1 MSGQAAAVAERLT
14 VGCHDDAM
22 PRPEPLRIDGH
33 ELTVEIRRSL
43 EGLQGLRSS
52 WSDLLSDSSAE
63 SAFATWEWLANWA
76 QCFVGPNRRPLVI
89 LVHDG
94 PQLIGLAPWYVQRRS
109 AGPLHVREIRF
120 LGLPEAGSD
129 YLDVITRRR
138 KESLVARALLATL
151 YGQLASEWDV
161 VRLQDVPADSVFL
174 ARLLAQLRLAGK
186 HCEIAEGSC
195 CPGAYLP
202 GSFESYLGQLSGH
215 ARRAYRRKMRL
226 LMSHGEVAHTVSRG
240 AELGAALEVLQAL
253 YARRWG
259 TSADDLFRLLVRC
272 GERNDAGWHVEVD
285 LLRVGSRPVA
295 GLLHLVNGRKKCQ
308 YLMAIDRAFDKSIS
322 LGTLMSGLSIQSA
335 IEEGFTDYDFLK
347 GQEEFKLQ
355 LMNRLRVS
363 FDLTI
368 FNRTMASVATWS
380 VGRARALGKIILR

>member
-1 MSGQAAAVAERLT
+1 
-14 VGCHDDAM
+14 
-22 PRPEPLRIDGH
+22 
-33 ELTVEIRRSL
+33 
-43 EGLQGLRSS
+43 
-52 WSDLLSDSSAE
+52 
-63 SAFATWEWLANWA
+63 
-76 QCFVGPNRRPLVI
+76 
-89 LVHDG
+89 
-94 PQLIGLAPWYVQRRS
+94 
-109 AGPLHVREIRF
+109 
-120 LGLPEAGSD
+120 
-129 YLDVITRRR
+129 
-138 KESLVARALLATL
+138 
-151 YGQLASEWDV
+151 
-161 VRLQDVPADSVFL
+161 
-174 ARLLAQLRLAGK
+174 
-186 HCEIAEGSC
+186 
-195 CPGAYLP
+195 
-202 GSFESYLGQLSGH
+202 
-215 ARRAYRRKMRL
+215 
-226 LMSHGEVAHTVSRG
+226 MSHGEVAHTVSRG